1 MSRIVLFA
9 VLTLLMNPVQA
20 VICKQVDA
28 QGVVSYSDLPRDKCT
43 QPVTLPD
50 YSRYAP
56 RPISPAPQPALLP
69 SSEGKDDTQTAQ
81 PFSGYTEMRIEQPAE
96 GASVW
101 NNEGKVPVAVFLS
114 PALQPG
120 HKIQILLD
128 GQPAGPPFGS
138 LAAALTN
145 VDRGTHRISAQLL
158 DQEGNVLKKTGPVS
172 FTLHRTSVNSPAR
185 KSADDGST
193 APQGFAPIP
202 ATPGKTNPAFA
213 PRYTPGN

>member
-1 MSRIVLFA
+1 MSRILLVA
-9 VLTLLMNPVQA
+9 VLTFLLNPVQA
-20 VICKQVDA
+20 VICKQVDP
-28 QGVVSYSDLPRDKCT
+28 QGVVSYSDLPRDQCA

-56 RPISPAPQPALLP
+56 RPVSPAPPPASVP
-69 SSEGKDDTQTAQ
+69 AAQSGDDASPDQS
-81 PFSGYTEMRIEQPAE
+81 FSGYTEMRIEQPAE

-101 NNEGKVPVAVFLS
+101 NNEGKVPVAVFLA
-114 PALQPG
+114 PTLQPG
-120 HKIQILLD
+120 HKIQLLLD

-158 DQEGNVLKKTGPVS
+158 DQEGNVLKEAGPVS
-172 FTLHRTSVNSPAR
+172 FTLHRTSVNRPAR
-185 KSADDGST
+185 RPADDGSS
-193 APQGFAPIP
+193 APPGFAPIP

-213 PRYTPGN
+213 PRYTPAN